1 MSSVQ
6 SPVCSEEFEQ
16 AVDQREGR
24 DLVEVDPT
32 RVGCIVTGCWRLAF
46 GHRRCEVYNDEVMV
60 RADALDPVERV
71 VDLDNE
77 ASLLPNLP
85 GCRIGHALSRFDSTA
100 RERPAPDLG
109 RGGPAD
115 QQHVVVVQDHRTDG
129 EFDPSGHVSRLR

>member
-32 RVGCIVTGCWRLAF
+32 RVGRVITGCRRLAF
-46 GHRRCEVYNDEVMV
+46 GHRRCEVDNDEVMV
-60 RADALDPVERV
+60 RADALDPVERM
-71 VDLDNE
+71 VDLDIE
-77 ASLLPNLP
+77 AGLLPNLP
-85 GCRIGHALSRFDSTA
+85 SCRIGHAFPWFDSAA

-109 RGGPAD
+109 RGGPTD
-115 QQHVVVVQDHRTDG
+115 QQHVFVVQDHRTDG